1 MAYAGVALFRR
12 VALFAS
18 HLSGERDM
26 DPSEKIKAWRHHLGM
41 TQDEFAKASGISKA
55 TLVGYEVGQ
64 RKPGYDALAAIAET
78 GCNINWLLTGKGE
91 MRDVDREKALQA
103 GAFRVIEGEARPLSA
118 AEQDAS
124 TARRLEAIAQLVAG
138 LESPREQAALLD
150 EFLSRAQNAAEMH
163 ALKQAVAELRA
174 AQKSA

>member
-1 MAYAGVALFRR
+1 
-12 VALFAS
+12 
-18 HLSGERDM
+18 
-26 DPSEKIKAWRHHLGM
+26 M

-91 MRDVDREKALQA
+91 MRDVDREKALQD
-103 GAFRVIEGEARPLSA
+103 GAFRVIDGEARPLTAEDMA
-118 AEQDAS
+118 AS
-124 TARRLEAIAQLVAG
+124 LPRRLSALATLIDS
-138 LESPREQAALLD
+138 LESPQEQAALLD
-150 EFLSRAQNAAEMH
+150 DLLSRAQNAAEMD

-174 AQKSA
+174 AQNKTA

>member
-1 MAYAGVALFRR
+1 
-12 VALFAS
+12 
-18 HLSGERDM
+18 
-26 DPSEKIKAWRHHLGM
+26 M

-91 MRDVDREKALQA
+91 MRDVDREKALQD
-103 GAFRVIEGEARPLSA
+103 GAFRVIDGEARPLTAEDMA
-118 AEQDAS
+118 AS
-124 TARRLEAIAQLVAG
+124 LPRRLSALATLIDS
-138 LESPREQAALLD
+138 LESPQEQAALLD
-150 EFLSRAQNAAEMH
+150 DLLSRAQNAAEMR

-174 AQKSA
+174 AQKKTA